1 MCWLVKRKVSIW
13 ACLFMFTSRV
23 HGKLS
28 YWTFKC
34 SMYWFSKYL
43 LRIANDLARF
53 DHIGEK
59 FHKNKFHLKCE
70 NLHFL
75 QHNLCLKHRIWNP
88 TNASTYHLTTSPGRH
103 TSDRTIAQ
111 TRTQPKASMSQY
123 FKFLILK
130 KVRENWNSVR
140 KSDYVVVGAVFPVR
154 NLIKLDS
161 IKFDRIRK
169 SVKVRNIWIVI
180 RFKFETM
187 VE

>member
-34 SMYWFSKYL
+34 SMYWSSKYL

-59 FHKNKFHLKCE
+59 FHKNKFHPKCDIFQ
-70 NLHFL
+70 FL
-75 QHNLCLKHRIWNP
+75 QHSLRPKYRGWNP
-88 TNASTYHLTTSPGRH
+88 TNASTDHLTTSPRRH

-130 KVRENWNSVR
+130 KVRENWSSVR

-154 NLIKLDS
+154 NLIKLYS
-161 IKFDRIRK
+161 I
-169 SVKVRNIWIVI
+169 
-180 RFKFETM
+180 
-187 VE
+187 